1 MAGIFAG
8 WKYYHRCI
16 GGETPIKM
24 FGKTMFANKK
34 STLTAED
41 VRKALAQVMDP
52 DLHQDIVSLGM
63 ISDIEVNLP
72 KVHFKLTLTTPA
84 CPVKEKIETECR
96 QIVSQLPGVEQVD
109 MESTAAVA
117 SQRKVPGR
125 EQIPG
130 IKQIV
135 AVTSGKGGVGKTT
148 VSVNLAV
155 ALAQLGAR
163 VGLLDSDIT
172 GPNVPLMLGVA
183 DYQPKA
189 KENKIIPS
197 ENYGVK
203 CISMAFFVA
212 KDTPVIWRGPMLDK
226 AIRQFLKDVE
236 WGELDYLIV
245 DMPPGTGD
253 AQLTFTQATSLAGGI
268 IVTTPQDV
276 ALLDGRKGLAMFQ
289 QMQVPVLGFVE
300 NMSYFICPHCQQ
312 QSDIFSHGGGKQ
324 LAEELGV
331 PFLGEIP
338 LDTAVRIGG
347 DSGAPITA
355 SHPEHPVAQ
364 SFQALAKQ
372 VAAQISIAALAEPEK
387 QGQLLASNEH

>member
-1 MAGIFAG
+1 MITV
-8 WKYYHRCI
+8 
-16 GGETPIKM
+16 EQV
-24 FGKTMFANKK
+24 K
-34 STLTAED
+34 S
-41 VRKALAQVMDP
+41 ALSKVMDP

-63 ISDIEVNLP
+63 ISDISIEKLTSGAGDGSAEGSRVS
-72 KVHFKLTLTTPA
+72 FKLTLTTPA
-84 CPVKEKIETECR
+84 CPVREVIEEEAR
-96 QIVSQLPGVEQVD
+96 NVVRSLPGVSEVN
-109 MESTAAVA
+109 MESTAAVTT
-117 SQRKVPGR
+117 QRPMPGR
-125 EQIPG
+125 ELIEG

-148 VSVNLAV
+148 VAVNLAV
-155 ALAQLGAR
+155 TLARLGAK

-189 KENKIIPS
+189 IGNRIVPA

-203 CISMAFFVA
+203 CVSMAFFVG

-253 AQLTFTQATSLAGGI
+253 AQLTFSQATSLAGGI

-289 QMQVPVLGFVE
+289 QMKIPILGFIE
-300 NMSYFICPHCQQ
+300 NMSYFICPHCGE
-312 QSDIFSHGGGKQ
+312 QSNIFSHGGGQ
-324 LAEELGV
+324 ALAQEMHV
-331 PFLGEIP
+331 PFLGTVPI
-338 LDTAVRIGG
+338 DISVREGG
-347 DSGAPITA
+347 DMGKPITA
-355 SHPEHPVAQ
+355 VDPEHPVSKA
-364 SFQALAKQ
+364 FDTVAKQ
-372 VAAQISIAALAEPEK
+372 VAAQVSIQALSPAPVP
-387 QGQLLASNEH
+387 A